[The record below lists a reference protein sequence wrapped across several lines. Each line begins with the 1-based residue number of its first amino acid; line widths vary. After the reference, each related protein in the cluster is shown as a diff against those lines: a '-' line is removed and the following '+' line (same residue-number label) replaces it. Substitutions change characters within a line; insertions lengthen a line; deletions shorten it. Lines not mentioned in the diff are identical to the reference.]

1 MSNVSTPAAGPAPRL
16 ALVTGGGGG
25 IGATI
30 CQELARA
37 GYRVIVSDVDAQR
50 ARRVADE
57 LGAPHAAHA
66 FD

>member
-37 GYRVIVSDVDAQR
+37 GYHLIKDGGHFDVKR
-50 ARRVADE
+50 AF
-57 LGAPHAAHA
+57 G
-66 FD
+66 